1 MLQSITILLSLSAL
15 FSFINHKFLKLPGT
29 IGVTLLA
36 ILLAIPMGM
45 LEIFTPSIFH
55 QTCQVVVNLDFREL
69 LMDFMLSFM
78 LFAGAMHVNIKDL
91 NESKKAIISF
101 ASFGVLI
108 STFIVGGLLYGTS
121 MLIGFEIPFMYCLLF
136 GALISPTDPIA
147 VLAIM
152 STLGVNKKLETKIAG
167 ESLFNDGVG
176 VVVFVSILNILNSKE
191 ASFSGME
198 IVTLF
203 AEEALGG
210 LVFGLALGYL
220 GFLMLKMVQD
230 EPKIEVLL
238 TLAIALGGY
247 AFADAIHISG
257 PLAMVV
263 AGLVI
268 GNKINSNS
276 FNAESRKEFRMF
288 CEVLDEIFNTVLFVL
303 IGLEILVISFETD
316 FIYAG
321 IISIFIVLLA
331 RFISVAGVMKVL
343 KLQGELPYGKVLKI
357 LTWGGL
363 RGGIS
368 IALALSLDPSPYRPY
383 ILAITYIVVVFS
395 ILVQGL
401 SMKPLIKKLD
411 IG

>member
-1 MLQSITILLSLSAL
+1 MLQSIAILLSLSAL
-15 FSFINHKFLKLPGT
+15 FSFINYRFLKLPGT

-36 ILLAIPMGM
+36 ILLAIPMGL
-45 LEIFTPSIFH
+45 LELFSPQVFH

-78 LFAGAMHVNIKDL
+78 LFAGAMHVKIKDL
-91 NESKKAIISF
+91 NESKKAVISF
-101 ASFGVLI
+101 ASLGVLI
-108 STFIVGGLLYGTS
+108 STFIVGGLLYGAS
-121 MLIGFEIPFMYCLLF
+121 ALVGFEIPFLFCLLF

-152 STLGVNKKLETKIAG
+152 STLNVDKKLETKIAG

-176 VVVFVSILNILNSKE
+176 VVVFVSILNIINSKE
-191 ASFSGME
+191 ATFSGVE
-198 IVTLF
+198 ILSLF
-203 AEEALGG
+203 AKEALGG
-210 LVFGLALGYL
+210 LVFGFVLGYT
-220 GFLMLKMVQD
+220 GYLMLKMVQD

-247 AFADAIHISG
+247 ALADAIHISG

-268 GNKINSNS
+268 GNKINGQS
-276 FNAESRKEFRMF
+276 FDPESRKEFRMF
-288 CEVLDEIFNTVLFVL
+288 WEVLDEVFNTVLFVL
-303 IGLEILVISFETD
+303 IGLEILIISFETD

-321 IISIFIVLLA
+321 IISIVIVLFA
-331 RFISVAGVMKVL
+331 RLISVASVMKVL
-343 KLQGELPYGKVLKI
+343 KLEGSLPYNKVLKI

-368 IALALSLDPSPYRPY
+368 IALAISLEPSPYREY
-383 ILAITYIVVVFS
+383 IIAITYIVVVFS

-401 SMKPLIKKLD
+401 TMKSLIKKLNVN
-411 IG
+411 

>member
-15 FSFINHKFLKLPGT
+15 FSFINYKFLKLPGT

-36 ILLAIPMGM
+36 ILLAIPMGL
-45 LEIFTPSIFH
+45 LELFNPPVFH

-78 LFAGAMHVNIKDL
+78 LFAGAMHVRIQDL

-101 ASFGVLI
+101 ASLGVLI
-108 STFIVGGLLYGTS
+108 STFIVGGLLYGAS
-121 MLIGFEIPFMYCLLF
+121 SLLGFEISFLYCLLF

-176 VVVFVSILNILNSKE
+176 VVVFVSILNIINSSE
-191 ASFSGME
+191 ASFSGVE
-198 IVTLF
+198 ILKLF
-203 AEEALGG
+203 GEEAIGG
-210 LVFGLALGYL
+210 LVYGLVLGYL
-220 GFLMLKMVQD
+220 GFLLLKMVNK

-247 AFADAIHISG
+247 ALADAIHISG

-263 AGLVI
+263 AGLLI
-268 GNKINSNS
+268 GNKINDQA
-276 FNAESRKEFRMF
+276 FDAESRKEFRMF
-288 CEVLDEIFNTVLFVL
+288 WEVLDEVFNTVLFVL

-316 FIYAG
+316 YIMSGA
-321 IISIFIVLLA
+321 IAIFIVLFA
-331 RFISVAGVMKVL
+331 RFASVAGVLQIL
-343 KLQGELPYGKVLKI
+343 KPDPDLSFGKTIQI

-368 IALALSLDPSPYRPY
+368 IALAISLEPSPYRSY
-383 ILAITYIVVVFS
+383 LIAITYIVVVFS

-401 SMKPLIKKLD
+401 TMKPLIKKLN